1 MIDERKLEDAVSVLI
16 RAIGEN
22 PDREGLRDTPGR
34 VARMYSEFFSG
45 LEQDPSEV
53 LTTAFEEGHDGMVVF
68 DDVPFFSICEHHLL
82 PFHGTASVGYVPN
95 GRVVGASKVGRALDI
110 LARRPQMQERL
121 TRQLVDAIFNTLQPQ
136 GVGAVLRAEH
146 MCMSLRGVKKPG
158 SRVVTSANRG
168 TFEAQEPVL
177 REFRALLGS
186 S

>member
-1 MIDERKLEDAVSVLI
+1 
-16 RAIGEN
+16 
-22 PDREGLRDTPGR
+22 
-34 VARMYSEFFSG
+34 
-45 LEQDPSEV
+45 
-53 LTTAFEEGHDGMVVF
+53 
-68 DDVPFFSICEHHLL
+68 
-82 PFHGTASVGYVPN
+82 
-95 GRVVGASKVGRALDI
+95 
-110 LARRPQMQERL
+110 MQERL
-121 TRQLVDAIFNTLQPQ
+121 TRQLADVIFDTLQPQ